1 MPCRRIVFTDRS
13 EPIPGNAQEMPRK
26 CPGNAQEMRE
36 NPMEIAPQSLMLGI
50 IWTEVTQYLDSSEEI
65 PGNDQSRN
73 KSWA

>member
-13 EPIPGNAQEMPRK
+13 EPI
-26 CPGNAQEMRE
+26 PGNAQEMRE